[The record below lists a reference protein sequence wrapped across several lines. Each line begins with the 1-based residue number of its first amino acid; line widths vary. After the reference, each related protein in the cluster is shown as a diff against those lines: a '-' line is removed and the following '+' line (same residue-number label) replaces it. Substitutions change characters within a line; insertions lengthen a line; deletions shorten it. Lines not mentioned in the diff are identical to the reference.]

1 MCEFLQ
7 KIPAVHPEVKSQC
20 GSKTTIKD
28 AQNIE
33 ITWSASAKDVSRPV
47 NGSLASSK
55 WAQGL

>member
-1 MCEFLQ
+1 VCEFLQ

-33 ITWSASAKDVSRPV
+33 ITWSASAKVK
-47 NGSLASSK
+47 NI
-55 WAQGL
+55 